1 MPVSQIAVETLTEE
15 NHDLRQILACNRA
28 IIRAALY
35 ALHEESR
42 RGDALQGRQQHLV
55 EEYRE
60 FRERLL
66 LASLPDEDV

>member
-1 MPVSQIAVETLTEE
+1 MPFWQIALEMLTKE
-15 NHDLRQILACNRA
+15 NDDLRQILACDRA
-28 IIRAALY
+28 IIRAAVH